1 MEAEEAEEAL
11 YVEVE
16 EAVDVQVEDASG
28 VEAEKDRRSK
38 RQKRSDLWFQNDC
51 EHSAVKIINISL
63 YDYSSLLLVGIT
75 QQYYYTF

>member
-1 MEAEEAEEAL
+1 MEAEEAL

-38 RQKRSDLWFQNDC
+38 RQNRSDLWFQNDC
-51 EHSAVKIINISL
+51 EHSAVKIINISFV
-63 YDYSSLLLVGIT
+63 YARCNDEFATIC
-75 QQYYYTF
+75 